1 MAFYVKPKSGFTARL
16 ARMASSGSSN
26 PIPVLL
32 DGPYGG
38 PPTSSLMGYEQVL
51 LIAGGSG
58 AGFLLPLVE
67 DLIRCTCHIEDSIR
81 MKVQLVL
88 AVRKAEEAGWFS
100 AAVGEMLHGDV
111 CFCNIHISVYI
122 TGDATMSF
130 PIKGEENIDTKSSL
144 PRDEKTDASNPAVKT
159 VRDPKEKSGVFD
171 DKTNSAALSAQQ
183 DKNHSHGTT
192 SEEANETSRIITSY
206 SYSGRPNLPN
216 IINTSVASHNSLGI
230 VACGPSSM
238 LYDVRNSVASAQ
250 FGKGKGKDVY
260 LHTESFS
267 W

>member
-1 MAFYVKPKSGFTARL
+1 
-16 ARMASSGSSN
+16 MASSGSSN

-38 PPTSSLMGYEQVL
+38 PPTSSLMEYEQVL

-67 DLIRCTCHIEDSIR
+67 YLIRCTCHIEDSIR
-81 MKVQLVL
+81 IKVQLVL
-88 AVRKAEEAGWFS
+88 AVRKAEEADWFS

-111 CFCNIHISVYI
+111 CTCNIHISVYI
-122 TGDATMSF
+122 TGDAAMSF
-130 PIKGEENIDTKSSL
+130 PIDGEENIDTRSSL
-144 PRDEKTDASNPAVKT
+144 PRDEKTDFNPALKMVT
-159 VRDPKEKSGVFD
+159 DSEEKSCGFD
-171 DKTNSAALSAQQ
+171 DKTNSTAQQ
-183 DKNHSHGTT
+183 DKDHSPGAT
-192 SEEANETSRIITSY
+192 SEDAIETSHIITSY
-206 SYSGRPNLPN
+206 SNSGRPNLHN
-216 IINTSVASHNSLGI
+216 IINTSVASHKSVGI
-230 VACGPSSM
+230 VACGPGSM
-238 LYDVRNSVASAQ
+238 LFDVRNSVASAQ